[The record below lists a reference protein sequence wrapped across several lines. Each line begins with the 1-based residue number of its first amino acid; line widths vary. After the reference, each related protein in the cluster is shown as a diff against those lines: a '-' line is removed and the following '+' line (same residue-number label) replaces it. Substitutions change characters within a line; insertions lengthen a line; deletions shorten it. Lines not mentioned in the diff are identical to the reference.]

1 MHHEL
6 LLACPIQES
15 QLLDVTKPQVTDAA
29 SWKCQLHV
37 MYSGK
42 QVEPT
47 WQCLSNS
54 EEPQVRVLSQQAPK
68 SPHTPHA
75 TSSKSYRIEQIS
87 ERARSGAIF
96 SACYPVCRSPERQTS
111 VMTHSTSLLSGT
123 EQVATAKCPSRAHW
137 LGRRACGLSG

>member
-15 QLLDVTKPQVTDAA
+15 QLLEVTKPQVTDAA
-29 SWKCQLHV
+29 SWKFQLHV

-54 EEPQVRVLSQQAPK
+54 EEPQVRALS
-68 SPHTPHA
+68 
-75 TSSKSYRIEQIS
+75 
-87 ERARSGAIF
+87 
-96 SACYPVCRSPERQTS
+96 
-111 VMTHSTSLLSGT
+111 
-123 EQVATAKCPSRAHW
+123 
-137 LGRRACGLSG
+137 